1 MTREL
6 TSLFDTL
13 DKQWNTAELNLKGEV
28 NGCEDTQTQIL
39 REFGKMDADS
49 VRLLLHRLTD
59 DQLTQ
64 IVPIVENIIDA
75 FPSAEQTLTIISTTR
90 DIFWLGT
97 KLKSLTMARK

>member
-39 REFGKMDADS
+39 REFSKMDADN
-49 VRLLLHRLTD
+49 VRLLLHTLTD

-64 IVPIVENIIDA
+64 IVPIVDNIIAA
-75 FPSAEQTLTIISTTR
+75 FPSAEQTLMIISTTR
-90 DIFWLGT
+90 NIFWLRA
-97 KLKSLTMARK
+97 KLNTLAMTRK